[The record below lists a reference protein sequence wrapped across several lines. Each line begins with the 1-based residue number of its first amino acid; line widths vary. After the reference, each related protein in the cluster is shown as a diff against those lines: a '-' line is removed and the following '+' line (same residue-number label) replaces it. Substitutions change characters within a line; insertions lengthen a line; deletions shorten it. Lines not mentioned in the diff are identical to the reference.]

1 MAFSRQDT
9 ECMALALKLSKKGRA
24 FVGANPMVGCVI
36 TRNDKIIAQ
45 DYHRQYGKSHAE
57 VNALDQIKDQ
67 AKSATLYVTV
77 EPCSHQGKTP
87 PCTKALIKAG
97 IKKVVVAMLDPNPMV
112 SGRGVK
118 LLKDAGIEVEIG
130 LLQIEAMELNRGFV
144 KRMETGM
151 PFVTTKIAMS
161 LDGGTAM
168 GSGESQWITSDAARL
183 DVHKLRSNN
192 QAIMTGSGTI
202 INDNPKM
209 TVRLNDY
216 KTSPLRVIVDSGNKI
231 TDQKLNIFSSDS
243 STLVLNDGNTKILPN
258 GKIDLKLA
266 LIKLGDMG
274 INNLLLEAGSG
285 LNGAMLEAGL
295 VDEFIVYTAP
305 VILGNDTK
313 PMIEIP
319 LKKISEKIQ
328 LNILDIRKLVKI
340 SKLKQFLNDYINE
353 QTNYSG
359 C

>member
-1 MAFSRQDT
+1 MAFTRQET
-9 ECMALALKLSKKGRA
+9 ECMALALKLSRKGRTS
-24 FVGANPMVGCVI
+24 VGANPMVGCVI
-36 TRNDKIIAQ
+36 TRDGKIIAQ

-57 VNALDQIKDQ
+57 VNALDQIKHQ
-67 AKSATLYVTV
+67 GKGTKLYVTL

-97 IKKVVVAMLDPNPMV
+97 VKKVVVAMPDPNPTV

-118 LLKDAGIEVEIG
+118 LLKDAGIEVDIG
-130 LLQIEAMELNRGFV
+130 LLQNEARELNRGFV

-168 GSGESQWITSDAARL
+168 ASGESQWITSDAARL

-209 TVRLNDY
+209 TARLNDSEP
-216 KTSPLRVIVDSGNKI
+216 SPLRVIIDSGNKI
-231 TDQKLNIFSSDS
+231 TDQKLNIFSSDA
-243 STLVLNDGNTKILPN
+243 STLVFNDDNSRLLPN

-266 LIKLGDMG
+266 LIMLGEMG

-295 VDEFIVYTAP
+295 IDEYIIYTAP
-305 VILGNDTK
+305 VILGSDTK

-319 LKKISEKIQ
+319 LTKMSEKIQ
-328 LNILDIRKLVKI
+328 LNVLDIRKIGEDIKI
-340 SKLKQFLNDYINE
+340 KAVLK
-353 QTNYSG
+353 
-359 C
+359 